1 MNLEDLSEF
10 LFVSRFSHEIHD
22 CMTVRYLM
30 GAEGGGG
37 RLYEC
42 LAHFP
47 RITSVQ
53 LQLIFSTKVP
63 IGDTIFTSLP
73 GEVTAILRDHP
84 SHAKV

>member
-1 MNLEDLSEF
+1 
-10 LFVSRFSHEIHD
+10 
-22 CMTVRYLM
+22 MTVRYLM

-37 RLYEC
+37 GGRPYEC

-53 LQLIFSTKVP
+53 LQLIFSTEVP

-73 GEVTAILRDHP
+73 GEVTAILRDYP
-84 SHAKV
+84 GHAKV